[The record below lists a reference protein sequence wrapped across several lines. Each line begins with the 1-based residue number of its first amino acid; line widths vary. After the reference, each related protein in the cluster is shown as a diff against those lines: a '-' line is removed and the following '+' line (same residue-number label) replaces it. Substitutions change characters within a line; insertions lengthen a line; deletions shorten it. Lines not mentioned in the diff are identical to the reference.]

1 MPKKHCLQKLKELNN
16 LKSINM
22 KNLIFI
28 TLISLVLVSCG
39 ITKRDFDVKSKVEL
53 QEDFLTT
60 DQSNTAMATS
70 ETVKEWW
77 SEFNDPILD
86 NLIEKARKNNLDINV
101 AVANF
106 YASRA
111 FLKESKFDRVP
122 TVSAN
127 GDYTRTRLGENVF
140 ISGINPIYNTFNS
153 SFDAFWEA
161 DLFGRVSNRIK
172 GAYANNQL
180 VLADMQGI
188 YVSIFAEVANNYME
202 LRGTQY
208 LLDIAT
214 RNLKGQ
220 QDTYDLTVNLS
231 DAGTSNSLDV
241 SRALAQLEN
250 TRATIPP
257 LKAKL
262 ESLKNS
268 ISVLIGEVPGNLDA
282 RLLNTQPL
290 PSIPTSVALGDI
302 NKLLRRRPDVR
313 RAEAALQIQISK
325 YNLSVAELYPKI
337 QFGGSIG
344 FSAIDFANFG
354 SKESFTWS
362 IVPSISWAAFNL
374 GRVKQQIKREDA
386 LTLAAFN
393 QYEKTVLEALEE
405 IKTALSNYSNELERR
420 GILETSAGASA
431 EAAKFAKQRFNAGL
445 DSFIDYLS
453 ADNTLLQSENLLAK
467 SEISSATS
475 LIAIYKAL
483 GGGWEI
489 ITEDEWNTK
498 FEQMKLAEQQ

>member
-1 MPKKHCLQKLKELNN
+1 
-16 LKSINM
+16 M

-28 TLISLVLVSCG
+28 TLLSFFLLSCG
-39 ITKRDFDVKSKVEL
+39 MTKRDFTVNPRTQIQNDFL
-53 QEDFLTT
+53 QEELADTAFTT
-60 DQSNTAMATS
+60 SKIIEN
-70 ETVKEWW
+70 WW
-77 SEFNDPILD
+77 SKFNDPVLD
-86 NLIEKARKNNLDINV
+86 TLISKARTTNLDINS

-111 FLKESKFDRVP
+111 FLKETKFDRAP
-122 TVSAN
+122 TVTAN

-140 ISGINPIYNTFNS
+140 VQGSNPTYSSYNS

-172 GAYANNQL
+172 GAYANNQ
-180 VLADMQGI
+180 VALADMHGM

-208 LLDIAT
+208 LLDIAN

-220 QDTYDLTVNLS
+220 QNTYDLTVQLS
-231 DAGTSNSLDV
+231 EAGTSNSLDV
-241 SRALAQLEN
+241 ARAKAQLEN

-257 LKAKL
+257 LKARL
-262 ESLKNS
+262 EALKNS
-268 ISVLIGEVPGNLDA
+268 LSVLIGEAPGNLDSEIIDK
-282 RLLNTQPL
+282 QPL
-290 PSIPTSVALGDI
+290 PSLPNSVALGD
-302 NKLLRRRPDVR
+302 LTELFRRRPDIR
-313 RAEAALQIQISK
+313 RAEATLQVQIAQ

-344 FSAIDFANFG
+344 FSAVDFANFG

-362 IVPSISWAAFNL
+362 IMPTISWAAFNL
-374 GRVKQQIKREDA
+374 GRVKQQIKQNDA
-386 LTLAAFN
+386 LTIAAIN
-393 QYEKTVLEALEE
+393 QYEKAVLDGLEE
-405 IKTALSNYSNELERR
+405 IKTALSRYSNELQRR
-420 GILETSAGASA
+420 EILKISSEASA
-431 EAAKFAKQRFNAGL
+431 QAAQFARQRYNAGL

-453 ADNTLLQSENLLAK
+453 ADNTLLQSENSLAE
-467 SEISSATS
+467 SEIFSATS

-489 ITEDEWNTK
+489 ISEDEVNTR
-498 FEQMKLAEQQ
+498 FEKMKQEDKRSR

>member
-1 MPKKHCLQKLKELNN
+1 MKK
-16 LKSINM
+16 
-22 KNLIFI
+22 LIF
-28 TLISLVLVSCG
+28 TMLLSSFLISCG
-39 ITKRDFDVKSKVEL
+39 ITKRDFEVQPKVAV
-53 QEDFLTT
+53 QENFLTADT
-60 DQSNTAMATS
+60 SRTAVSTT
-70 ETVKEWW
+70 ELVQEWW
-77 SEFNDPILD
+77 SEFDDPILD
-86 NLIEKARKNNLDINV
+86 TLIEKARKNNLDINA

-111 FLKESKFDRVP
+111 FLKETKFDRIP
-122 TVSAN
+122 TVTAN
-127 GDYTRTRLGENVF
+127 GDYTRTRSGENIF
-140 ISGINPIYNTFNS
+140 LPGSNPTYNTYNG

-172 GAYANNQL
+172 GAYANQQL
-180 VLADMQGI
+180 ALADMQGM

-202 LRGTQY
+202 LKGTQY

-220 QDTYDLTVNLS
+220 QDTYDLTVKLS
-231 DAGTSNSLDV
+231 DAGTSNNLDV

-257 LKAKL
+257 LKARL
-262 ESLKNS
+262 EALKNS
-268 ISVLIGEVPGNLDA
+268 ISVLIGEVPGNLDPKI
-282 RLLNTQPL
+282 LNTQPL
-290 PSIPTSVALGDI
+290 PSLPASISLGEVTE
-302 NKLLRRRPDVR
+302 LLRRRPDVR
-313 RAEAALQIQISK
+313 REEAALQMQIAK
-325 YNLSVAELYPKI
+325 YNLSVAELYPKV

-344 FSAIDFANFG
+344 FSAVDFANFG

-362 IVPSISWAAFNL
+362 IMPTISWAAFNL

-386 LTLAAFN
+386 LTLGTLN
-393 QYEKTVLEALEE
+393 QYEKTVLTGLEE

-420 GILETSAGASA
+420 EILRTSAGASA

-445 DSFIDYLS
+445 DNFIDYLS
-453 ADNTLLQSENLLAK
+453 ADNTLLQSETLLAT
-467 SEISSATS
+467 SEIASATS

-489 ITEDEWNTK
+489 ISENELNNK
-498 FEQMKLAEQQ
+498 FGQMKLEAKETK

>member
-1 MPKKHCLQKLKELNN
+1 
-16 LKSINM
+16 M

-28 TLISLVLVSCG
+28 MLLSLTVLSCG
-39 ITKRDFDVKSKVEL
+39 ITQRNFAVQSKAEVKADYLKEELANTKLETSKTI
-53 QEDFLTT
+53 Q
-60 DQSNTAMATS
+60 N
-70 ETVKEWW
+70 WW
-77 SEFNDPILD
+77 SKFNDPILD
-86 NLIEKARKNNLDINV
+86 TLIEKARKHNLDINS

-111 FLKESKFDRVP
+111 FIKETKFDRFP
-122 TVSAN
+122 TVTAN

-140 ISGINPIYNTFNS
+140 VQGSNPTYSSYNS

-180 VLADMQGI
+180 ALADMQGI

-202 LRGTQY
+202 LRGSQY
-208 LLDIAT
+208 LLDIAN

-220 QDTYDLTVNLS
+220 QDTYDLTVQLS
-231 DAGTSNSLDV
+231 EAGTSNSLDV

-257 LKAKL
+257 LKARL
-262 ESLKNS
+262 EALKNS
-268 ISVLIGEVPGNLDA
+268 LSVLIGEVPGNLDSKIID
-282 RLLNTQPL
+282 NQPL
-290 PSIPTSVALGDI
+290 PSLPASVALGNIKD
-302 NKLLRRRPDVR
+302 LLRRRPDIR
-313 RAEAALQIQISK
+313 RAEAALQIQIAQ

-344 FSAIDFANFG
+344 FSAVDFANFG

-362 IVPSISWAAFNL
+362 IIPSISWAAFNL
-374 GRVKQQIKREDA
+374 GRVKQQIKQDDA
-386 LTLAAFN
+386 LTLATLN
-393 QYEKTVLEALEE
+393 QYEKAVLQGLEE
-405 IKTALSNYSNELERR
+405 IKTALVNYTNELQRR
-420 GILETSAGASA
+420 EMLKISSEASA
-431 EAAKFAKQRFNAGL
+431 QAAQFARQRFNAGL

-453 ADNTLLQSENLLAK
+453 ADNTLLQSENSLAI

-489 ITEDEWNTK
+489 ISEDELDTK
-498 FEQMKLAEQQ
+498 FDQMKIKETSSNSGYLAID